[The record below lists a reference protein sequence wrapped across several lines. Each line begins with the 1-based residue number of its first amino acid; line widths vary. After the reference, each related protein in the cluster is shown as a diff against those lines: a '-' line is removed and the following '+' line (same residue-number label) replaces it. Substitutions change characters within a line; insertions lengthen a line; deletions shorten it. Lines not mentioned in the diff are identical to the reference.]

1 MVDEAHRLK
10 NDDSLR
16 TLIVFDTSYTITK
29 LIKRTL
35 IHFIHQKSKLRV
47 KKINSYILIKISRFQ
62 WEKLNETNSAVRLLE
77 ISRLKI

>member
-29 LIKRTL
+29 LIKRTMGFDTL
-35 IHFIHQKSKLRV
+35 YNARKV
-47 KKINSYILIKISRFQ
+47 N
-62 WEKLNETNSAVRLLE
+62 
-77 ISRLKI
+77 